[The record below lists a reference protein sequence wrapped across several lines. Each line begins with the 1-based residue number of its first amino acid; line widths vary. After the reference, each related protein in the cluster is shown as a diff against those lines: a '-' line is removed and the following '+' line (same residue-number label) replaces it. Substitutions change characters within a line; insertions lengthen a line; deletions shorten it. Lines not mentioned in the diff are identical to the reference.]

1 MVESINT
8 KVDLVMKG
16 TSYIGLGSYGQ
27 IMIGDKGFEFYS
39 ARNVKDYVQIPWTE
53 VSYVVASVIFKG
65 KWIPRFAIK
74 TKSNGTYSFAAR
86 DAKKTLRA
94 IRVYVEPKNMVR
106 SLTFFQVITRGSSN
120 IFKKIKNKVGGHR
133 QTKSK

>member
-1 MVESINT
+1 MVQSINT

-39 ARNVKDYVQIPWTE
+39 SRNVKDYVQIPWTE
-53 VSYVVASVIFKG
+53 VSYVYASVIFKG
-65 KWIPRFAIK
+65 KWIPRFALK
-74 TKSNGTYSFAAR
+74 TKPNGTYSFAAR

-94 IRVYVEPKNMVR
+94 IRVYIDPNKMLR
-106 SLTFFQVITRGSSN
+106 SLSFLQVVRRGSRN
-120 IFKKIKNKVGGHR
+120 IFQKIKNKFSRHSR
-133 QTKSK
+133 TKSK